1 MPAPKLPAPGVA
13 GPVRRRLVAWAPL
26 LILAGCTAYRPLP
39 LPRRAALAPSVAAL
53 RHPGIV
59 LPARLGVADIALL
72 AVENDPVLRA
82 ARARRGIAQAEILS
96 AGILPNPTISAG
108 LSPVIAG
115 PGTTTGWSVG
125 LSQDL
130 QALVTLHAR
139 TQAARAAAGGIDA
152 SILWQEWQVIGQARL
167 LAVDLIEGAR
177 IRRLLAQARALL
189 ARRYGATSRAVAQGN
204 ASLAAVSP
212 DLAALIAATRQAEAA
227 DRAQQSLRHRLAAL
241 LGLAPGAPLPLARRP
256 DLQPVPAGAIA
267 AALPGIADRRPD
279 LIALRL
285 GYRAA
290 DARLRAA
297 ILAQFPRLTFGLTG
311 GSDTSNV
318 RTFGPQI
325 TLDLPVFD
333 RNQGAIALARATR
346 RQLRAEYAA
355 RLTQAQGEIRALRAE
370 TALLR
375 TQRDAARARFVRTA
389 AIAAAATSAFQAG
402 NLTERAYVDF
412 VTARIDAARQV
423 LGLDQS
429 LLERQVTMATLTGA
443 GMPKVTR
450 KRPR

>member
-26 LILAGCTAYRPLP
+26 LILAGCATYRPLP

-59 LPARLGVADIALL
+59 LPTRLGVADIALL

-82 ARARRGIAQAEILS
+82 ARARRGIAQAEILA

-189 ARRYGATSRAVAQGN
+189 ARRYAATSRAVVQGN

-227 DRAQQSLRHRLAAL
+227 DRTQQSLRHRLAAL

-256 DLQPVPAGAIA
+256 DLPSVPASAIA

-297 ILAQFPRLTFGLTG
+297 ILAQFPRLTLGLTG

-429 LLERQVTMATLTGA
+429 LLERQVAMATLIGA

>member
-1 MPAPKLPAPGVA
+1 
-13 GPVRRRLVAWAPL
+13 
-26 LILAGCTAYRPLP
+26 
-39 LPRRAALAPSVAAL
+39 
-53 RHPGIV
+53 
-59 LPARLGVADIALL
+59 
-72 AVENDPVLRA
+72 VLRA

-189 ARRYGATSRAVAQGN
+189 ARRYAATSRAVVQGN

-227 DRAQQSLRHRLAAL
+227 DRTQQSLRHRLAAL

-256 DLQPVPAGAIA
+256 DLPSVPASAIA

-297 ILAQFPRLTFGLTG
+297 ILAQFPRLTLGLTG

-429 LLERQVTMATLTGA
+429 LLERQVAMATLIGA
-443 GMPKVTR
+443 GMPEVTR